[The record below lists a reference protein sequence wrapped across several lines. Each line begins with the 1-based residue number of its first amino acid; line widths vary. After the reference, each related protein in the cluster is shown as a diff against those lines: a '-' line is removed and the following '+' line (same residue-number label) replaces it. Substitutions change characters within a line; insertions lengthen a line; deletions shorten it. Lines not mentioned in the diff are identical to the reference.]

1 MIRTNQVFG
10 EMLFKGMVFSPKSDH
25 ILIFPEDDQDAEEP
39 SAVYLPNLAT
49 ALVGATLDGSAA
61 GKTFGVTT
69 LLERS
74 TIRAQDAWM
83 GEIRR
88 VPPDA
93 ERRVPWPEDLI
104 ETGA

>member
-1 MIRTNQVFG
+1 
-10 EMLFKGMVFSPKSDH
+10 MLRSQAQCICPISQQ
-25 ILIFPEDDQDAEEP
+25 PW
-39 SAVYLPNLAT
+39 SARP
-49 ALVGATLDGSAA
+49 SAA

-74 TIRAQDAWM
+74 TTRAQDAWM